1 MYNIL
6 NYDGSNNSKNSKDD
20 SNAMKKQ
27 WLITMLSSEETN
39 TSILNV
45 IKPYM

>member
-1 MYNIL
+1 MIVVITV
-6 NYDGSNNSKNSKDD
+6 KIAKTTV
-20 SNAMKKQ
+20 MPWKKQ

-45 IKPYM
+45 IKLYM